1 MFKSK
6 YFPNDTIFDAKK
18 SSGSFAWK
26 SILRARKVI
35 SMGAK
40 WRIGDGLSIRV
51 FSDNWIADAMGGR
64 VISSALAR
72 DANMEVAELIDI
84 GMGCWKSQKL
94 MNAWYR
100 LMPKGL
106 RPFLCISLHNLI
118 SYTGHLKKNGL
129 YSIKSGYQAL
139 CEEARSGEA
148 SGSNSGLI
156 AGFWSS
162 IWKLNVPGKVKHFM
176 WKAC

>member
-18 SSGSFAWK
+18 FSGSFAWK

-84 GMGCWKSQKL
+84 GMDCWKSQKL

-106 RPFLCISLHNLI
+106 RPFLSVSLHNLI
-118 SYTGHLKKNGL
+118 SYTGHLKKM
-129 YSIKSGYQAL
+129 GYI
-139 CEEARSGEA
+139 R
-148 SGSNSGLI
+148 
-156 AGFWSS
+156 
-162 IWKLNVPGKVKHFM
+162 
-176 WKAC
+176 